1 MFLKLDQEGLL
12 YGQVYRALRRQIL
25 GGRMRP
31 GARLPSTRWLAL
43 ELGISR
49 NTALFAYEQLIAE
62 GYLTAGSHAGTYVA
76 TELPEN
82 LTFVAPDRVS
92 CKNAIPSA
100 VRLSAFASRIADDPV
115 NAALIREILLRP
127 ALPYDFRYG
136 RPSFADFP
144 HATWDRT
151 LARRAR
157 RRSIGDLDY
166 GAPEGVAAL
175 RNELADYLHR
185 ARAVNCSPEQIV
197 IVSGSQQAI
206 DLAVRVLIDR
216 GDRVVLENPH
226 YFPARNVSRAAG
238 AVLEFVDVDDQGMR
252 LSDLAA
258 KKGRVKLVFVTPSHQ
273 FPTGALM
280 PLGRR
285 LELLAWANR
294 TGAVVF
300 EDDYDSEYRYCG
312 RPVEALQALDESG
325 RVLYS
330 GTFSKTMFP
339 GLRLG
344 YLVVPNQLVG
354 IFRSVKSLLDTACPT
369 NTQLALAEFMRDG
382 HFERHLR
389 RSRARNAER
398 RAMLLESIERHLG
411 DRVEVSGSE
420 GGLHILLWI
429 NNTPMRHSADLVE
442 RAERAG
448 VGVYPVGPFYS
459 GPPKRT
465 GLLLGY
471 TSLTEKEIAE
481 GIRRLG
487 SVVASMSDR
496 SQRKALDRSAK
507 SY

>member
-1 MFLKLDQEGLL
+1 MFLKLDQEGRL

-25 GGRMRP
+25 SGRMRP
-31 GARLPSTRWLAL
+31 GSRLPSTRWLAS

-49 NTALFAYEQLIAE
+49 NTALLAYEQLIAE
-62 GYLTAGSHAGTYVA
+62 GYLTAGSHAGTKVA
-76 TELPEN
+76 AELPEN
-82 LTFVAPDRVS
+82 LTFVASDRVS
-92 CKNAIPSA
+92 RKHAKPSA
-100 VRLSAFASRIADDPV
+100 VRLSGFASRVADDPV
-115 NAALIREILLRP
+115 NAALIREILMRP

-136 RPSFADFP
+136 RASFADFP

-166 GAPEGVAAL
+166 GAPEGVAPL
-175 RNELADYLHR
+175 REELADYLHR
-185 ARAVNCSPEQIV
+185 ARAVNCSPEQII

-206 DLAVRVLIDR
+206 DLTVRVLVDR
-216 GDRVVLENPH
+216 NDRVVLENPH

-238 AVLEFVDVDDQGMR
+238 ATLEFVDVDDQGMK
-252 LSDLAA
+252 LGELAA
-258 KKGRVKLVFVTPSHQ
+258 KRGRVKLVFVTPSHQ

-300 EDDYDSEYRYCG
+300 EDDYDSEYRYSG

-344 YLVVPNQLVG
+344 YLVVPNHLVD

-398 RAMLLESIERHLG
+398 RAVLLESIDRHLRG
-411 DRVEVSGSE
+411 RVEVSSSE
-420 GGLHILLWI
+420 GGLHVLLWLSG
-429 NNTPMRHSADLVE
+429 TPVRRSAELIA

-448 VGVYPVGPFYS
+448 VGVYSVSPFYS
-459 GPPKRT
+459 RPPRRT

-471 TSLTEKEIAE
+471 TSLTGKEISE
-481 GIRRLG
+481 GVRRLA
-487 SVVASMSDR
+487 SVVASMSD
-496 SQRKALDRSAK
+496 
-507 SY
+507 

>member
-31 GARLPSTRWLAL
+31 GSRLPSTRWLAS

-49 NTALFAYEQLIAE
+49 NTALLAYEQLIAE

-76 TELPEN
+76 SELPEN
-82 LTFVAPDRVS
+82 LTFVAPDRASRKHTV
-92 CKNAIPSA
+92 PSA
-100 VRLSAFASRIADDPV
+100 VRLSGFASRIADDPV
-115 NAALIREILLRP
+115 SATLLRDILLRP

-151 LARRAR
+151 LARSAR
-157 RRSIGDLDY
+157 RRSTGDLDY

-175 RNELADYLHR
+175 RKELADYLHR
-185 ARAVNCSPEQIV
+185 ARAVNCSPEQIL

-206 DLAVRVLIDR
+206 DLTVRVLVDS
-216 GDRVVLENPH
+216 GDRVVLEDPH
-226 YFPARNVSRAAG
+226 YFPARSVSRAAG
-238 AVLEFVDVDDQGMR
+238 ATVEFVDVDDQGMK

-258 KKGRVKLVFVTPSHQ
+258 KKGPIRLVFVTPSHQ
-273 FPTGALM
+273 FPTGGLM

-300 EDDYDSEYRYCG
+300 EDDYDSEYRYSG

-344 YLVVPNQLVG
+344 YLVVPNQLVD

-369 NTQLALAEFMRDG
+369 NTQFALAEFMRDG

-398 RAMLLESIERHLG
+398 RATLLESIERYLG
-411 DRVEVSGSE
+411 GRVEVSGAE
-420 GGLHILLWI
+420 GGLHILLWL
-429 NNTPMRHSADLVE
+429 NDTPMRRCADVIA
-442 RAERAG
+442 RAQQAG
-448 VGVYPVGPFYS
+448 VGVYPVAPFYS
-459 GPPKRT
+459 KQPKRT

-471 TSLTEKEIAE
+471 TSLTETEIAE

-487 SVVASMSDR
+487 SVVASMSASMR
-496 SQRKALDRSAK
+496 S
-507 SY
+507 

>member
-1 MFLKLDQEGLL
+1 MFLKLDQDGLL
-12 YGQVYRALRRQIL
+12 SSQVYRALRRQIL
-25 GGRMRP
+25 SGRMRP
-31 GARLPSTRWLAL
+31 GSRVPSTRWLAT

-49 NTALFAYEQLIAE
+49 NTAMLGYDQLIAE
-62 GYLTAGSHAGTYVA
+62 GYLTKGSHAGTFVA
-76 TELPEN
+76 SELPEN
-82 LTFVAPDRVS
+82 LTCVAPDRVS
-92 CKNAIPSA
+92 RKHAIPSPI
-100 VRLSAFASRIADDPV
+100 RLSSFASRVSDDPV

-127 ALPYDFRYG
+127 PLPYDFRYG

-144 HATWDRT
+144 HATWDRM

-166 GAPEGVAAL
+166 GAPEGVAPL
-175 RNELADYLHR
+175 RQELADYLRR
-185 ARAVNCSPEQIV
+185 ARAVNCSPEQIL

-238 AVLEFVDVDDQGMR
+238 AIVDWIDVDGQGMK
-252 LSDLAA
+252 LGELEA
-258 KKGRVKLVFVTPSHQ
+258 KRGRVRLVFVTPSHQ

-280 PLGRR
+280 PLSRR

-300 EDDYDSEYRYCG
+300 EDDYDSEYRYSG

-330 GTFSKTMFP
+330 GTFSKTIFP

-344 YLVVPNQLVG
+344 YLVVPNQLVD
-354 IFRSVKSLLDTACPT
+354 IFRAVKSLLDTACPT
-369 NTQLALAEFMRDG
+369 LTQLALADFMREG

-389 RSRARNAER
+389 RSRARNAAR
-398 RAMLLESIERHLG
+398 RGVLLESIERYLG
-411 DRVEVSGSE
+411 DSVEVSGAE
-420 GGLHILLWI
+420 GGLHVLLWFR
-429 NNTPMRHSADLVE
+429 NRPFSRTADLV
-442 RAERAG
+442 ALAQQAG
-448 VGVYPVGPFYS
+448 VGVYPVGPFYFK
-459 GPPKRT
+459 PPKRA

-481 GIRRLG
+481 GVRRL
-487 SVVASMSDR
+487 ASAID
-496 SQRKALDRSAK
+496 
-507 SY
+507 

>member
-1 MFLKLDQEGLL
+1 MFFKLDQEGLL
-12 YGQVYRALRRQIL
+12 YSQVYRALRRQIL
-25 GGRMRP
+25 NGRMRP
-31 GARLPSTRWLAL
+31 GSRLPSTRWLAS

-49 NTALFAYEQLIAE
+49 NTALLAYEQLIAE
-62 GYLTAGSHAGTYVA
+62 GYLTAGSHAGTHVA
-76 TELPEN
+76 SELPEN
-82 LTFVAPDRVS
+82 LTFVAPDQASRKHAV
-92 CKNAIPSA
+92 PSA
-100 VRLSAFASRIADDPV
+100 VRLSGFASRVADDPV
-115 NAALIREILLRP
+115 NASLIREILLRP
-127 ALPYDFRYG
+127 PLPYDFRYG

-166 GAPEGVAAL
+166 GAPEGAEPL
-175 RNELADYLHR
+175 RKELADYLRR
-185 ARAVNCSPEQIV
+185 ARAVNCSPEQII

-206 DLAVRVLIDR
+206 DLAVRVLVDR
-216 GDRVVLENPH
+216 GDRVVLEDPH
-226 YFPARNVSRAAG
+226 YFPARNVSRAAS
-238 AVLEFVDVDDQGMR
+238 ATVEFVDVDDQGMKISG
-252 LSDLAA
+252 LSA
-258 KKGRVKLVFVTPSHQ
+258 KRGHVKLVFVTPSHQ

-285 LELLAWANR
+285 LELLAWASR
-294 TGAVVF
+294 AGAVVF
-300 EDDYDSEYRYCG
+300 EDDYDSEYRYAG
-312 RPVEALQALDESG
+312 RPVEALQALDDSG

-344 YLVVPNQLVG
+344 YLVVPDQLVD

-398 RAMLLESIERHLG
+398 RAVLLESIGRHLG
-411 DRVEVSGSE
+411 GRVEVSGAE
-420 GGLHILLWI
+420 GGLHILLWL
-429 NNTPMRHSADLVE
+429 NATPWRRSADLIA
-442 RAERAG
+442 RAEQAG
-448 VGVYPVGPFYS
+448 VGVYPVSPFYS
-459 GPPKRT
+459 RPPKRT

-481 GIRRLG
+481 GIRRLA
-487 SVVASMSDR
+487 SVVASMNG
-496 SQRKALDRSAK
+496 
-507 SY
+507 

>member
-12 YGQVYRALRRQIL
+12 YGQVYRALRRRIL

-31 GARLPSTRWLAL
+31 GSRLPSTRWLAS

-49 NTALFAYEQLIAE
+49 NTALLAYEQLIAE

-76 TELPEN
+76 AELPEN
-82 LTFVAPDRVS
+82 LTFVAPNQVTG
-92 CKNAIPSA
+92 KHATPSP
-100 VRLSAFASRIADDPV
+100 VHLSRFASRIAEDPV
-115 NAALIREILLRP
+115 NATLLRQILLRP

-166 GAPEGVAAL
+166 GAPEGVEAL
-175 RNELADYLHR
+175 RTELADYLHR
-185 ARAVNCSPEQIV
+185 ARAVNCSPEQIL

-206 DLAVRVLIDR
+206 DLTVRVLIDR
-216 GDRVVLENPH
+216 GDRVALENPH

-238 AVLEFVDVDDQGMR
+238 AALEFVEVDDQGMKIT
-252 LSDLAA
+252 DLAA
-258 KKGRVKLVFVTPSHQ
+258 KKRKIKLVFVTPSHQ

-285 LELLAWANR
+285 LELLAWANH

-300 EDDYDSEYRYCG
+300 EDDYDSEYRYSG

-344 YLVVPNQLVG
+344 YLVVPNQLVN

-398 RAMLLESIERHLG
+398 RAILLESIERHLG
-411 DRVEVSGSE
+411 NRVEVSGAE
-420 GGLHILLWI
+420 GGLHVLLWI
-429 NNTPMRHSADLVE
+429 KNTPLRRGASLVA
-442 RAERAG
+442 RAEQAG
-448 VGVYPVGPFYS
+448 VGVYPVAPFYS
-459 GPPKRT
+459 RPPRRT

-471 TSLTEKEIAE
+471 TSLNGKEIAE

-487 SVVASMSDR
+487 SVLESISD
-496 SQRKALDRSAK
+496 
-507 SY
+507 

>member
-31 GARLPSTRWLAL
+31 GSRLPSTRWLAS

-49 NTALFAYEQLIAE
+49 NTALLAYEQLIAE

-76 TELPEN
+76 AELPEN
-82 LTFVAPDRVS
+82 LTFVPPDQVS
-92 CKNAIPSA
+92 RKHAIPSA
-100 VRLSAFASRIADDPV
+100 VRLSGFASRIADDPV
-115 NAALIREILLRP
+115 NAALIRQILLRP

-166 GAPEGVAAL
+166 GAPEGVAPL
-175 RNELADYLHR
+175 RMELAEYLRR
-185 ARAVNCSPEQIV
+185 ARAVNCSPEQIL

-238 AVLEFVDVDDQGMR
+238 AALEFVDVDDQGMK

-258 KKGRVKLVFVTPSHQ
+258 KKGRVKLAFVTPSHQ

-300 EDDYDSEYRYCG
+300 EDDYDSEYRYSG

-344 YLVVPNQLVG
+344 YLVVPNQLVD

-389 RSRARNAER
+389 RSRARNAKR
-398 RAMLLESIERHLG
+398 RAVLLEAIERHLG
-411 DRVEVSGSE
+411 GRVEVSGAE
-420 GGLHILLWI
+420 GGLHILLWMKD
-429 NNTPMRHSADLVE
+429 TPMRRSADLVA
-442 RAERAG
+442 RAEQAG

-459 GPPKRT
+459 KPPKRT

-487 SVVASMSDR
+487 SVVASMSASMSDR
-496 SQRKALDRSAK
+496 SCR
-507 SY
+507 

>member
-12 YGQVYRALRRQIL
+12 YSQVYRALRRQIL
-25 GGRMRP
+25 SGEMRP
-31 GARLPSTRWLAL
+31 GSRLPSTRWLAS

-49 NTALFAYEQLIAE
+49 NTALLAYEQLVAE
-62 GYLTAGSHAGTYVA
+62 GYLTAGSNAGTKVA
-76 TELPEN
+76 SELPEN
-82 LTFVAPDRVS
+82 LTFVAPNQVS
-92 CKNAIPSA
+92 RKHPIPSA
-100 VRLSAFASRIADDPV
+100 VRLSSFASRIADDPV
-115 NAALIREILLRP
+115 SASAIREILFRP

-144 HATWDRT
+144 HAIWDRT

-157 RRSIGDLDY
+157 QRSIGDLDY
-166 GAPEGVAAL
+166 GAPEGMAPL
-175 RNELADYLHR
+175 RSELAEYLRR
-185 ARAVNCSPEQIV
+185 ARAVNCSPEQII

-206 DLAVRVLIDR
+206 DLAVRVLVDR

-238 AVLEFVDVDDQGMR
+238 ARIEFVDVDEQGMKIG
-252 LSDLAA
+252 DLAA
-258 KKGRVKLVFVTPSHQ
+258 KRGRVKLVFVTPSHQ

-300 EDDYDSEYRYCG
+300 EDDYDSEYRYSG

-344 YLVVPNQLVG
+344 YLVVSTELVE
-354 IFRSVKSLLDTACPT
+354 IFRAVKSLLDAACPT
-369 NTQLALAEFMRDG
+369 NTQLALAEFMREG

-398 RAMLLESIERHLG
+398 RAVLLESIERRLDG
-411 DRVEVSGSE
+411 RVEVSGAE
-420 GGLHILLWI
+420 GGLHILLWLRDI
-429 NNTPMRHSADLVE
+429 SMRRSADVVA
-442 RAERAG
+442 RAEQAG
-448 VGVYPVGPFYS
+448 VGVYPVGPFYAR
-459 GPPKRT
+459 PPRRT

-481 GIRRLG
+481 GIRRLA
-487 SVVASMSDR
+487 SVVAAMSD
-496 SQRKALDRSAK
+496 
-507 SY
+507 